1 MADLTPVLGLAGLI
15 LVKEI
20 GVPVPVPGDLVVIGA
35 GVAASRGDL
44 DPLVA
49 LIALIVASI
58 AGGTVQFGLLRSVA
72 RPAMLRL
79 LARVG
84 AAERVD
90 RQAGRLRE
98 AGAGRIA
105 AARMT
110 PGVRVVTIAA
120 GAIAGAPRGAFIAG
134 LAVGNAVFISAHFGL
149 GYVLGEPV
157 VRVVGAALA
166 PIAAIG
172 LALAVVGLGGWLAI
186 RARRSRANGTSTGDD
201 RTRAEPVATDGRRA
215 FASWADA
222 CCPACLVLGAV
233 GQPQAAE
240 G

>member
-44 DPLVA
+44 DPVVA
-49 LIALIVASI
+49 LIALIAASV

-79 LARVG
+79 LARLG

-90 RQAGRLRE
+90 RQVGRFRTAGP
-98 AGAGRIA
+98 GRIA

-110 PGVRVVTIAA
+110 PGIRVVTIAA
-120 GAIAGAPRGAFIAG
+120 GAIGGVPPAAFVAG
-134 LAVGNAVFISAHFGL
+134 LAAGNAVFIAAHFGL
-149 GYVLGEPV
+149 GYALGEPV
-157 VRVVGAALA
+157 LRLVGGALA
-166 PIAAIG
+166 PAALIGIG
-172 LALAVVGLGGWLAI
+172 LAVAGLVGWTAI
-186 RARRSRANGTSTGDD
+186 RARRSRGGRSRSGRPDERGAGAALVGPG
-201 RTRAEPVATDGRRA
+201 RAVLD
-215 FASWADA
+215 WADA
-222 CCPACLVLGAV
+222 CCPACLVLG
-233 GQPQAAE
+233 GAAE
-240 G
+240 RSMP

>member
-44 DPLVA
+44 DPVVA
-49 LIALIVASI
+49 LIALIVASV

-79 LARVG
+79 LARLG

-90 RQAGRLRE
+90 RQVGRFRTAGPR
-98 AGAGRIA
+98 RIA

-120 GAIAGAPRGAFIAG
+120 GAIGGVPPAAFVTG
-134 LAVGNAVFISAHFGL
+134 LAAGNAVFIAAHFGL
-149 GYVLGEPV
+149 GYALGEPV
-157 VRVVGAALA
+157 LRLVG
-166 PIAAIG
+166 G
-172 LALAVVGLGGWLAI
+172 
-186 RARRSRANGTSTGDD
+186 
-201 RTRAEPVATDGRRA
+201 
-215 FASWADA
+215 
-222 CCPACLVLGAV
+222 
-233 GQPQAAE
+233 
-240 G
+240 